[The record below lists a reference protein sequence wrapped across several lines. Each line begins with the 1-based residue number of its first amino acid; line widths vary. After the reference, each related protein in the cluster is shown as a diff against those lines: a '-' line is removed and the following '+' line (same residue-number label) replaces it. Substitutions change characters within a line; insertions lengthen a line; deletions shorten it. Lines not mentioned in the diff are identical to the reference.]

1 MATSMIMATKNATV
15 KTSRMD
21 VTLKA
26 PRIPNYFETMKQWL
40 YHSKKKYKIKQ
51 KTKKKESFWTVGII
65 KSEHSF
71 LISGSYIPTPY
82 AVSDLCHEPPK
93 SVHRPAH
100 IFKEDLKTN
109 TSKSL
114 YNYRPPEQHQDH
126 VPISID
132 QRVYNIVET
141 LNSTSSTSSHSYGS
155 TNVRQQSH
163 APVTVEQRVYGLVE
177 ELKTPTRP
185 DPWLHSTSPL

>member
-1 MATSMIMATKNATV
+1 MWHWRLLVYQI
-15 KTSRMD
+15 
-21 VTLKA
+21 TLK
-26 PRIPNYFETMKQWL
+26 QW
-40 YHSKKKYKIKQ
+40 SNDSITQKKIQK
-51 KTKKKESFWTVGII
+51 KTKKKRKFLDSWNNQKWTKWTNHKCRNEKYEFGTNL
-65 KSEHSF
+65 HSF

-82 AVSDLCHEPPK
+82 AVSDLRHEPPK

>member
-1 MATSMIMATKNATV
+1 M
-15 KTSRMD
+15 
-21 VTLKA
+21 TLS
-26 PRIPNYFETMKQWL
+26 L
-40 YHSKKKYKIKQ
+40 KKKYKIKQ
-51 KTKKKESFWTVGII
+51 KAKKKRKFLDSWNNQKWTNHKCRNAKYEFGTNIQ
-65 KSEHSF
+65 SF

-82 AVSDLCHEPPK
+82 AVSDLRHEPPK